1 MMERTMTAIAS
12 IKKTWLATT
21 AAATLGTVVLGVS
34 ALAAV
39 PNAPPSILVFNQK
52 VAGTTISVDYANI
65 PVDGY
70 VVVYAADEDGKR
82 TGKPLGSVAVKAGSH
97 IDLKVNLSQVPKPG
111 AALWASL
118 YKDKDGEEGFDPKGD
133 KPVWTKLPMQ
143 NAFTIQ

>member
-1 MMERTMTAIAS
+1 MPAIAS
-12 IKKTWLATT
+12 IKKKWLATT
-21 AAATLGTVVLGVS
+21 AAATLGTIVLG
-34 ALAAV
+34 AAAMAAV

-52 VAGTTISVDYANI
+52 VTGATISIDYANI

-70 VVVYAADEDGKR
+70 VVVYAADENGKR
-82 TGKPLGSVAVKAGSH
+82 TGKALGSAAIKAGSH
-97 IDLKVNLSQVPKPG
+97 IDLKVNLTVAPKPG

-118 YKDKDGEEGFDPKGD
+118 YKDRHGEEGFDPKGD